1 MLRKLARIFGWTSEE
16 GEGTGKNKSP
26 SASQGESNSR
36 NGKTKFRVE
45 HVAQTPNPDAVQ
57 FVLNESVIS
66 NGTKSFASAEQAK
79 GDPLGEALFNIFGIE
94 NVYLNENFATVNKSP
109 IRGWN
114 NMIDEIKQALET
126 HLTHYDA
133 GDEPKNS
140 GQELEL
146 DEEITEI
153 TPDTFFKLKEE
164 TKFKIIDALFEQS
177 IRPALAA
184 DGGGLT
190 LQGLKGN
197 VIQIEYQGACGTC
210 PSSRTGTLQYIET
223 MLKENLHPD
232 LEIQAI

>member
-1 MLRKLARIFGWTSEE
+1 MLHKLARIFGWTSEE
-16 GEGTGKNKSP
+16 SEGEKMP
-26 SASQGESNSR
+26 SAPQDESNSR
-36 NGKTKFRVE
+36 GDKTKFRVE
-45 HVAQTPNPDAVQ
+45 HVTQTPNPDAVQ

-66 NGTKSFASAEQAK
+66 QGTKSFTSAEQAK

-126 HLTHYDA
+126 HLTHYDS
-133 GDEPKNS
+133 GDETKIS
-140 GQELEL
+140 GQEQAVEL

-153 TPDTFFKLKEE
+153 TPDTFFQLQEE